1 MLLCDASEAYLTTW
15 GAMTLQG
22 PHQVAKQSRTMSVSL
37 IAIAS
42 LKSSILKARLVSI
55 PSYDTGRRNLEIAGE
70 STHFKRLW
78 TPSFL
83 SLTLDIL
90 LVDAKG
96 LGGVGIFGTRS
107 GREMVVRGLSLEVRR
122 RVDVSVLPI
131 VREAG
136 VSIVYVKS
144 ANETAATI
152 SKAKVME

>member
-1 MLLCDASEAYLTTW
+1 
-15 GAMTLQG
+15 MTLQG

-42 LKSSILKARLVSI
+42 LKSSVLKSAACQYSVARQKTSR
-55 PSYDTGRRNLEIAGE
+55 SKQGMAEM

-96 LGGVGIFGTRS
+96 RGFDGVVLDAKS
-107 GREMVVRGLSLEVRR
+107 GREKVARGLSLGVRR
-122 RVDVSVLPI
+122 RVEVSILPSVLD
-131 VREAG
+131 VG
-136 VSIVYVKS
+136 
-144 ANETAATI
+144 ANI
-152 SKAKVME
+152 I